1 MPRIPLYIEA
11 NVIATA
17 HQSGV
22 GHAARGMVGSLLDDT
37 DARRR
42 YRLILIAPLR
52 GRSRLMAA
60 GLDAVAFARMPLPM
74 RGYDRWAA
82 FRRLPPLDDLLG
94 AGVYFFPN
102 YGNWPLRRSPSAT
115 AIYDVSFLRHPET
128 VERNTRLRLQAN
140 MRRWAGRTSLVITPS
155 RFTATEVADTLGV
168 SADRLAVVPL
178 GVDRSL
184 FHRRSAAE
192 AAPVLARL
200 GLTRPY
206 VLYFGN
212 IEPRKNLVRL
222 IRAYATLPAAVKRE
236 HALALVGSNSWYAD
250 DVDREIAAA
259 QARGDDVIRVQQRVA
274 DDELPA
280 LLSRAAAVAHPAL
293 YEGFG
298 FVPLQAMACGTPVVV
313 SSVASMPEVAGDAGA
328 YVDPFD
334 VDSITS
340 ATHRVLTDAA
350 YRETLVLRGF
360 ERAATFSWRRTA
372 AAFTAALNT
381 LTGATPPSSLRR

>member
-11 NVIATA
+11 NVIAAA

-22 GHAARGMVGSLLDDT
+22 GHAARGMVTALLEDA
-37 DARRR
+37 DARHR

-52 GRSRLMAA
+52 GRSRLLGTGFDGA
-60 GLDAVAFARMPLPM
+60 AFARMPLPM

-82 FRRLPPLDDLLG
+82 LGRLPPLDDLLG
-94 AGVYFFPN
+94 AGVYLFPN

-115 AIYDVSFLRHPET
+115 AIYDVSFLRHPDT

-140 MRRWAGRTSLVITPS
+140 VRRWADRTSLVITPS
-155 RFTATEVADTLGV
+155 HFTAAEVADTLGV
-168 SADRLAVVPL
+168 SPDRLAVVPL
-178 GVDRSL
+178 GVDRSV
-184 FHRRSAAE
+184 FYRRSAAE
-192 AAPVLARL
+192 AAALLARL

-222 IRAYATLPAAVKRE
+222 IRAYANLPAAVKRE
-236 HALALVGSNSWYAD
+236 HALALAGGNSWYAD
-250 DVDREIAAA
+250 EVDREIAAA
-259 QARGDDVIRVQQRVA
+259 RVRGDAVIRVQHRVE
-274 DDELPA
+274 DNELPA
-280 LLSRAAAVAHPAL
+280 LLSRATAVAHPAL

-313 SSVASMPEVAGDAGA
+313 SNIASMPEVAGDAGA

-340 ATHRVLTDAA
+340 ALHRVLTDAA
-350 YRETLVLRGF
+350 YRKTLALRGF
-360 ERAATFSWRRTA
+360 ERAATFSWVSTA
-372 AAFTAALNT
+372 SALKAALDT
-381 LTGATPPSSLRR
+381 LIRDASPWRTR